1 MGGGKV
7 QGEAMVVKAGGGGER
22 EWRQRWEGLRGQVVD
37 RHLHGPRNHPRSPYG
52 WKARLQS

>member
-22 EWRQRWEGLRGQVVD
+22 EWRQRWEGLRGQVVG

-52 WKARLQS
+52 WKA